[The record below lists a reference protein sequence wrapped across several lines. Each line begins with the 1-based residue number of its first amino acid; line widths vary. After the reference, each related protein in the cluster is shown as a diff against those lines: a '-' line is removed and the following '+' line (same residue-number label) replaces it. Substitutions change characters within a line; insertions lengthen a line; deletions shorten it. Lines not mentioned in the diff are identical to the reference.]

1 MTTAAQWD
9 MLLLD
14 GFHLSC
20 AGASV
25 MVKAR
30 KGVALLAFLAL
41 QRDRSAD
48 RETLAALLW
57 EDADRAQA
65 RVSLRQLLSA
75 LRKLHPAAGPLV
87 EADGEYIRLSPDV
100 AVDVARFETMIEGTA
115 AARMTACEL
124 YRSDLLASFHLR
136 DAPAFHD
143 WLVVEQ
149 TRLRNNFVAML
160 VEVMEDAERNEAGG
174 TRGMSAAL
182 RLLRIDP
189 YNEIGH
195 RSLMRIYARQGRS
208 ALAIHQYRSL
218 TALLRRELQITPE
231 ASTIALYDDLVRRRR
246 HASAG
251 PGFTARAA

>member
-1 MTTAAQWD
+1 MTIAAQWD
-9 MLLLD
+9 MRLLD

-20 AGASV
+20 DGASV

-30 KGVALLAFLAL
+30 KGIALLAFLAL
-41 QRDRSAD
+41 QRERPVH

-57 EDADRAQA
+57 EDADRTQA

-75 LRKLHPAAGPLV
+75 LRKLRPGAAPLV
-87 EADGEYIRLSPDV
+87 DGDGEYVRLSPQVQIDV
-100 AVDVARFETMIEGTA
+100 TRFEAMIDGAA
-115 AARMTACEL
+115 AARIGACDL
-124 YRSDLLASFHLR
+124 YRSDLLANFHLR

-149 TRLRNNFVAML
+149 TRLRNHFVAML
-160 VEVMEDAERNEAGG
+160 VEAMEDAERTQADS

-195 RSLMRIYARQGRS
+195 RSLMRIYARQGRA

-218 TALLRRELQITPE
+218 SALLRRELQVTPE
-231 ASTIALYDDLVRRRR
+231 AATTALYEDLVRRRR
-246 HASAG
+246 NAAAG
-251 PGFTARAA
+251 TAMTAQAA